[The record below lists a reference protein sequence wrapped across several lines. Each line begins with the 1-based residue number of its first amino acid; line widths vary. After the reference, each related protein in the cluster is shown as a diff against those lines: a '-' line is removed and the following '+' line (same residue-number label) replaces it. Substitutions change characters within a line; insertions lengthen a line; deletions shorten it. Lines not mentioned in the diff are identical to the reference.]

1 MASSQQTSTENAVD
15 DSDVTNHKKKKA
27 GVDLHQLMNEINA
40 SVIGPAQQ
48 AAKIR
53 AMQKQAQQ
61 VHDIPD
67 EDEGGSGKR
76 QEIFTFRA
84 GGVQNR
90 DKVKCRLS
98 KRSAVF

>member
-1 MASSQQTSTENAVD
+1 MTSNMDSVYSFYNQNGAASSSQQTSTENAVD

-53 AMQKQAQQ
+53 AMQK
-61 VHDIPD
+61 
-67 EDEGGSGKR
+67 
-76 QEIFTFRA
+76 
-84 GGVQNR
+84 
-90 DKVKCRLS
+90 
-98 KRSAVF
+98 

>member
-1 MASSQQTSTENAVD
+1 
-15 DSDVTNHKKKKA
+15 
-27 GVDLHQLMNEINA
+27 
-40 SVIGPAQQ
+40 
-48 AAKIR
+48 
-53 AMQKQAQQ
+53 MQKQAQQ

-84 GGVQNR
+84 GGMQNR

>member
-1 MASSQQTSTENAVD
+1 MDSVYSFYNQNGVASSQQTSTENAVD

-53 AMQKQAQQ
+53 AMQKQA
-61 VHDIPD
+61 
-67 EDEGGSGKR
+67 
-76 QEIFTFRA
+76 
-84 GGVQNR
+84 
-90 DKVKCRLS
+90 
-98 KRSAVF
+98 